1 MNNQASDLEASAAP
15 PSTEILAES
24 PVRPQ
29 RRAANTRKAK
39 PPARAAALSGP
50 EQERLRAALHD
61 GLGQLLTSISF
72 LATSLQLKLAALELS
87 EADDARE
94 IVALTSRAISETQA
108 LVNPDVPLSAS

>member
-1 MNNQASDLEASAAP
+1 MNNQSSDLEVSPAP
-15 PSTEILAES
+15 PLAETVTES

-39 PPARAAALSGP
+39 STAAAALSAP
-50 EQERLRAALHD
+50 EQDRLRAALHD

-87 EADDARE
+87 EAEDARE
-94 IVALTSRAISETQA
+94 IVSLTSRAISETQA
-108 LVNPDVPLSAS
+108 LVNPDVPLSAP